1 VTAQPR
7 VAARRIHV
15 VPRPGNQAGS
25 PRGLGAR
32 RGRPEPPSS
41 RESHAAARA
50 SWLQELIY
58 LLYDETKFR
67 LLDGEEQASL
77 GKVSDAI
84 ETHRELMANRVLD
97 RRP

>member
-1 VTAQPR
+1 VS
-7 VAARRIHV
+7 
-15 VPRPGNQAGS
+15 AG
-25 PRGLGAR
+25 ADVNH
-32 RGRPEPPSS
+32 PSS

-77 GKVSDAI
+77 GRVSDAI
-84 ETHRELMANRVLD
+84 ETHREQMADRVLGQ
-97 RRP
+97 PS